1 MPQAID
7 DAMAGYTQVRR
18 ALLVK
23 NAERWRDLDISL
35 QQLKAMYFLSDED
48 EATIGRIAEL
58 FGVGMP
64 AASVLADRLVKSGYA
79 LRREDP
85 ADRRRVLLALSR
97 SGHRLIAE
105 LREGS
110 LAQIR
115 KWMSSLAPEEQEAL
129 AGGWQALAEVAS
141 GTVRE
146 KAPA

>member
-7 DAMAGYTQVRR
+7 DAMAGYAQVRR

-64 AASVLADRLVKSGYA
+64 AASVLADRLGESRFA
-79 LRREDP
+79 PRRGGP
-85 ADRRRVLLALSR
+85 AGRRRVP
-97 SGHRLIAE
+97 
-105 LREGS
+105 
-110 LAQIR
+110 
-115 KWMSSLAPEEQEAL
+115 LAPHPSRRPPCPE
-129 AGGWQALAEVAS
+129 
-141 GTVRE
+141 
-146 KAPA
+146 P